1 MGGECRRTLCLCS
14 HASSFTECRDPD
26 IHILLLLLRSL
37 AISLGGMESDPML
50 TPREKSSQREQK
62 ISEEGRTHDARSMR
76 TASPTHY
83 QRAIPAYTRPCP
95 RRVTVGCGGPPRW
108 PSGKASASRAE
119 DPRFESRLRRDFF
132 RGRVIPVT
140 QKLAL
145 QWLPCQAPGVIGSA
159 LGLVGPVSVY
169 CDWVR

>member
-1 MGGECRRTLCLCS
+1 MLSNPERSCSVTESVDSGCKQRLRITEHPSLSNQCDYTGKAGCEPRSPALALETLTTRQRR
-14 HASSFTECRDPD
+14 AV
-26 IHILLLLLRSL
+26 
-37 AISLGGMESDPML
+37 ALGS
-50 TPREKSSQREQK
+50 K
-62 ISEEGRTHDARSMR
+62 ICTSK
-76 TASPTHY
+76 
-83 QRAIPAYTRPCP
+83 P
-95 RRVTVGCGGPPRW
+95 RRKMLQYPMRRPPRW
-108 PSGKASASRAE
+108 PSGKASVSRAE
-119 DPRFESRLRRDFF
+119 DPRFESRLSRDFF